1 MFKGTLRRKR
11 IQQRQEIRARS
22 DREKHRGILVDPPSF
37 WVRGRGG
44 RVWVSHWVSEVI

>member
-22 DREKHRGILVDPPSF
+22 DREKHRGILCGSTKLLGKGQRRKSLGF
-37 WVRGRGG
+37 SLG
-44 RVWVSHWVSEVI
+44 E